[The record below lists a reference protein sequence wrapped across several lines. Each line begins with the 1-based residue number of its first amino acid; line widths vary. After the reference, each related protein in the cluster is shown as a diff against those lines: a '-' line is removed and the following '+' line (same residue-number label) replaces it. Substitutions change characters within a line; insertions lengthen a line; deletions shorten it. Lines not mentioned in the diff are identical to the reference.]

1 MSHHTQLLD
10 LPSAVLALIARTK
23 ISRFLSPAVLAV
35 LRARKQPLQLQLLWN
50 EPGPSHNIPDML
62 RFVIGLLRGCTA
74 VHEVVLDGR
83 GFGNGE
89 LGAWLGATLAD
100 SFPNL
105 DSLTLAFGMSYEALA
120 RLLSDPALK
129 AQLRHV
135 DISQAFLHS
144 PGKAA
149 FYREAVSLHSLQM
162 EHLDSPGESLHDLPC
177 QWRTLRVG
185 KADIDHLSKLPLHAV
200 REVVHIDRLRVVAR
214 ADDLAEITA
223 GASCF
228 AVGVP
233 VRPKVDIL
241 RVDIVDTSDEELAVL
256 AALQPLAGCI
266 RVVDVVCG
274 DWNDEDDIQEFDAD
288 VMEALLPVCQGCSE
302 LRIRLASL
310 QPSPQM
316 WHAIVDRVP
325 SIAKVHIH
333 QCYELDEDVLL
344 FMEEYVA
351 EHGGRDIDI
360 QIDYFLTSPMG
371 AQEDLGDCDLSDYQ
385 FGPLRAG
392 TEVFLQPVQAWNFP
406 MNMRG
411 KVFQQPT
418 YKAYP
423 GKVFKQGQ
431 EAPCRNEALAAG
443 LTVYQLPQNV
453 LPGLEVVMAIIYIT
467 RVYCSLIFS
476 SVRPQQTPQQRTE
489 YITQYGTGQRLQ
501 VLLAKSPSGKLDLT
515 FKTLNN
521 ADTKAINDQLTD
533 EQKAEVQKH
542 KAVLTKYFTRLLPVL
557 VKLLDRPINALATI
571 INDPVNKRKMVGEGE
586 EQEMLIEPAQHAAP
600 PQAPHTDF
608 KPVAS
613 GLDDGFV
620 FLLACLDFD
629 LVAYM
634 YSHLLME
641 QAAPYYKNGNPDL
654 HSLTAIAT
662 HALLREGTLVQV
674 KAGQLVLFRGNT
686 VHAGTAGRPDSC
698 GARLYGFGKTGQP
711 ADNTTV
717 NMSQL
722 GPVFEGLFQPT
733 QGGTITAQ
741 TGEWNR
747 RGQAGKM
754 VPDTEPYEPSDGI

>member
-10 LPSAVLALIARTK
+10 LPSAVLALIARSVTSAPAAQAFSLACKPTLHASLATWPKLVLHLDNTK

-50 EPGPSHNIPDML
+50 EPGPRHNIPDML

-129 AQLRHV
+129 AQLLHLDLR
-135 DISQAFLHS
+135 QAFLHS

-233 VRPKVDIL
+233 VRPK
-241 RVDIVDTSDEELAVL
+241 
-256 AALQPLAGCI
+256 
-266 RVVDVVCG
+266 
-274 DWNDEDDIQEFDAD
+274 
-288 VMEALLPVCQGCSE
+288 GCSE

-333 QCYELDEDVLL
+333 QCYELYEDVLL

-385 FGPLRAG
+385 FGPLRVSM
-392 TEVFLQPVQAWNFP
+392 EEMDWYDSVF
-406 MNMRG
+406 
-411 KVFQQPT
+411 
-418 YKAYP
+418 
-423 GKVFKQGQ
+423 
-431 EAPCRNEALAAG
+431 
-443 LTVYQLPQNV
+443 
-453 LPGLEVVMAIIYIT
+453 
-467 RVYCSLIFS
+467 
-476 SVRPQQTPQQRTE
+476 
-489 YITQYGTGQRLQ
+489 
-501 VLLAKSPSGKLDLT
+501 
-515 FKTLNN
+515 
-521 ADTKAINDQLTD
+521 
-533 EQKAEVQKH
+533 
-542 KAVLTKYFTRLLPVL
+542 
-557 VKLLDRPINALATI
+557 DRP
-571 INDPVNKRKMVGEGE
+571 
-586 EQEMLIEPAQHAAP
+586 
-600 PQAPHTDF
+600 
-608 KPVAS
+608 
-613 GLDDGFV
+613 
-620 FLLACLDFD
+620 
-629 LVAYM
+629 
-634 YSHLLME
+634 
-641 QAAPYYKNGNPDL
+641 
-654 HSLTAIAT
+654 
-662 HALLREGTLVQV
+662 
-674 KAGQLVLFRGNT
+674 
-686 VHAGTAGRPDSC
+686 
-698 GARLYGFGKTGQP
+698 
-711 ADNTTV
+711 
-717 NMSQL
+717 
-722 GPVFEGLFQPT
+722 
-733 QGGTITAQ
+733 
-741 TGEWNR
+741 
-747 RGQAGKM
+747 
-754 VPDTEPYEPSDGI
+754 